1 MSIRTQKELK
11 LSRLI
16 NHINTDKC
24 GTVPSLVR
32 TDDSGEAGVT
42 LGRGLL
48 GRGSGKEWGGGVDA
62 GSIFHGD
69 TLSGRAIEDVSSH
82 RT

>member
-1 MSIRTQKELK
+1 MQKELK
-11 LSRLI
+11 ILKPI

-24 GTVPSLVR
+24 CTVPSLVR
-32 TDDSGEAGVT
+32 TEDSGEAGVT

-48 GRGSGKEWGGGVDA
+48 GRGSGKECGGGVDA